1 MRPFVIWLL
10 VLAALLPST
19 LLFWMARDAPHLGYF
34 QDDSLYLTS
43 AKSIVEGNGYKIASL
58 PGQPYQTKYPPLFSL
73 LLALIWKLDS
83 SFPENLSKV
92 MLLQWL
98 LWVLYLAVVSL
109 FVWKMPTLQMAT
121 KVAVLVFVATAPAF
135 VYLSLS
141 IMPETL
147 SASFALLT
155 IWLIGSECRPTP
167 WFAFLA
173 GVCASAAFL
182 AKTAALPL
190 LIAVPLVLIWH
201 KRSRTVILFAGPP
214 LLTAGIWTTWVAT
227 HRYPSSDLNL
237 LYYTDYIGF
246 YLRTVSLRDLPL
258 LFSVNLSALVEN
270 TGRLILFYPPAGA
283 SMKLVHIVLGLLV
296 LLSTGLLLRKT
307 RLPALT
313 LFAAL
318 YTAQCLFWNFPPNER
333 FLFPLLFLFVAGPFE
348 SLNQWLGRLRQVKLG
363 ERIWLTCVSGLVVWS
378 LLQTWSYVNALFPE
392 LRRGR
397 DRLACAS
404 QWVDTNIP
412 PGQRF
417 LAYRDVDLFLYT
429 GRRGIRM
436 VPLPPPYY
444 RSDRAEAEKV
454 LWRMP
459 AYARSAGLSYMLWDQ
474 LDYPNDPYLGDN
486 QTRESVLSRL
496 SGVVL
501 EREICGMRIYRFSA
515 P

>member
-1 MRPFVIWLL
+1 
-10 VLAALLPST
+10 
-19 LLFWMARDAPHLGYF
+19 
-34 QDDSLYLTS
+34 
-43 AKSIVEGNGYKIASL
+43 
-58 PGQPYQTKYPPLFSL
+58 
-73 LLALIWKLDS
+73 
-83 SFPENLSKV
+83 
-92 MLLQWL
+92 
-98 LWVLYLAVVSL
+98 
-109 FVWKMPTLQMAT
+109 
-121 KVAVLVFVATAPAF
+121 
-135 VYLSLS
+135 
-141 IMPETL
+141 
-147 SASFALLT
+147 
-155 IWLIGSECRPTP
+155 
-167 WFAFLA
+167 
-173 GVCASAAFL
+173 VCASAAFL